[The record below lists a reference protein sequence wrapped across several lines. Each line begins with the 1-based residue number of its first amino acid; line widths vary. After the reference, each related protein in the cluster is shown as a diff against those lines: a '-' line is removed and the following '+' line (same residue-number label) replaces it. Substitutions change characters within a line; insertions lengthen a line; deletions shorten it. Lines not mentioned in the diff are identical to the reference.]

1 MHHHQQVLINVCG
14 TRMIPQPK
22 MSDVFMDLAADAVP
36 FRDGKAHQGMA
47 VGAQNILAKCSEP
60 LSKVYS
66 LTAPIRV
73 SRLCKKRA
81 NEPKT
86 AEKNYLDNFSE
97 RFGQILSKFQDFANY

>member
-1 MHHHQQVLINVCG
+1 
-14 TRMIPQPK
+14 

-73 SRLCKKRA
+73 SSLSKIRQKSALSKKIQA
-81 NEPKT
+81 KKLNK
-86 AEKNYLDNFSE
+86 FSK
-97 RFGQILSKFQDFANY
+97 RFGQILSKFQDFTK

>member
-73 SRLCKKRA
+73 S
-81 NEPKT
+81 
-86 AEKNYLDNFSE
+86 S
-97 RFGQILSKFQDFANY
+97 LSKIRQKSALSKKIQAKKTK

>member
-1 MHHHQQVLINVCG
+1 
-14 TRMIPQPK
+14 

-66 LTAPIRV
+66 QRPFGFQVYVKSALM
-73 SRLCKKRA
+73 SQKK
-81 NEPKT
+81 PK
-86 AEKNYLDNFSE
+86 KL
-97 RFGQILSKFQDFANY
+97 LK